1 MPGSQLART
10 YAYPQSLKLHGIG
23 SQATAAWSDCADIQ
37 PSPQYPS
44 RTALG
49 ARNPGARSSGEPIQL
64 LAGLLSHLGACRA
77 PETPVPQI
85 EDSVTLTQIW
95 YSPQA
100 ALVRTTCVFC
110 LRSRGQTCPTRPK
123 LSQVAH
129 SGLEEGVGQG
139 DHKGRKLCEYPCVTK
154 CVTPGSRD
162 RVGGRSGEWPGRRL
176 MEDRNSLTVS
186 IQRRQSRPSRLCEGC
201 SALLCCS
208 RQLAAS
214 PVKLYPQVRAAV
226 GSREPRAG
234 AGRGTAA
241 GAKGNARSL

>member
-10 YAYPQSLKLHGIG
+10 YAHPQSLKLHGTG

-49 ARNPGARSSGEPIQL
+49 ARNPGARSAGEPIQL
-64 LAGLLSHLGACRA
+64 LAGLLSRLGACRA

-85 EDSVTLTQIW
+85 EDSVTLIQIW

-162 RVGGRSGEWPGRRL
+162 RVGGRSGEWPGRKL
-176 MEDRNSLTVS
+176 MEDRNSLTAFRGANQGPQGSVRAV
-186 IQRRQSRPSRLCEGC
+186 Q
-201 SALLCCS
+201 LCC
-208 RQLAAS
+208 AA
-214 PVKLYPQVRAAV
+214 P
-226 GSREPRAG
+226 GS
-234 AGRGTAA
+234 
-241 GAKGNARSL
+241 